1 MVTRNIKQHHF
12 SDPPHNTVRGSEI
25 RRSPVDV
32 ANISYPSIQKKHT
45 SQVVVWDFSHQQYD
59 VFNLRSSKIPD
70 VYGEGV
76 KGRDGLLVSSAG
88 PVGPGDEKS

>member
-1 MVTRNIKQHHF
+1 MLLI
-12 SDPPHNTVRGSEI
+12 SDI
-25 RRSPVDV
+25 PVFK
-32 ANISYPSIQKKHT
+32 KKHT

-59 VFNLRSSKIPD
+59 AFNLRSSKIPD

-88 PVGPGDEKS
+88 PVGIGDEEN